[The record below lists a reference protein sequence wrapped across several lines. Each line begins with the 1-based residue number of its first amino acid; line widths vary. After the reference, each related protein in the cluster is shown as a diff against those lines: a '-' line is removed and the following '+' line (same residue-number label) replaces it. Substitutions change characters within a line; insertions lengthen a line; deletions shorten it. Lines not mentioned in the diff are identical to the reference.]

1 MRIRMKR
8 HLSLAV
14 VHISYLI
21 SHISY
26 HCPQPQSS
34 INPHLPSNITVLS
47 TAKCPVSAFLGCPV
61 TPRICGVTVAWELI
75 HSLLRNTSTSPY
87 VELGKGIH
95 RILACLDYQTLLVQ
109 QCCTFSRQVRCP
121 RILLLSTNTDFL
133 QWKLGEH
140 ASLTAFNALYSPPH
154 PSDIL
159 PAPVYQ
165 VACDS

>member
-1 MRIRMKR
+1 MKR

-21 SHISY
+21 SRIIVHNLSLPLILTY
-26 HCPQPQSS
+26 LQTLPCCQP
-34 INPHLPSNITVLS
+34 PSVR
-47 TAKCPVSAFLGCPV
+47 CPVSAFLGCPV

-95 RILACLDYQTLLVQ
+95 RVLACLDYQTLLVQ

-140 ASLTAFNALYSPPH
+140 ASLTAFDALYSPPH

>member
-1 MRIRMKR
+1 MWICKTLNAHAHAHEATFIPRCR
-8 HLSLAV
+8 
-14 VHISYLI
+14 SYLI
-21 SHISY
+21 SLFTALS
-26 HCPQPQSS
+26 
-34 INPHLPSNITVLS
+34 LPLILTQINITVLS

-75 HSLLRNTSTSPY
+75 HSLLPRPHLTWSSER
-87 VELGKGIH
+87 VH

-133 QWKLGEH
+133 QWKLGEN

-154 PSDIL
+154 PSNIL